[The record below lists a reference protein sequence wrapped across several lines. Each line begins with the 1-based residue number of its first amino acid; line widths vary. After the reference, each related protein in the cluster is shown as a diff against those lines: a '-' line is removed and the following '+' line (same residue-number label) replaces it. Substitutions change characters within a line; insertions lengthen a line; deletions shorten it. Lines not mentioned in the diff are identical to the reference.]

1 MRRLVQSALLVVVCV
16 CFVAACGGGHKDE
29 AAKDK
34 FEPPKDGPKAIQ
46 KDNTPKAPEIAP

>member
-1 MRRLVQSALLVVVCV
+1 MRRLVQSALLFVVCV
-16 CFVAACGGGHKDE
+16 CFVAACGGHKDE

-46 KDNTPKAPEIAP
+46 KDNTPKAPEISP